1 MAGWSSKVA
10 VHCKPLPLW
19 SSAGAALKLKKA
31 RKNRLKISV
40 NYNGPIEAPIKKDQV
55 IAKLKMVYDDELVGE
70 YDLYAKE
77 EIKRLNIFSRL
88 IRSLNYLI
96 WGDV

>member
-1 MAGWSSKVA
+1 MV
-10 VHCKPLPLW
+10 
-19 SSAGAALKLKKA
+19 KKA

-40 NYNGPIEAPIKKDQV
+40 NYNGPIEAPIEKDQ
-55 IAKLKMVYDDELVGE
+55 IIGNLKLVYEDELIGE
-70 YDLYAKE
+70 FDLFANE
-77 EIKRLNIFSRL
+77 QIKRLNIFSRL